1 MDCKIKSKND
11 ISFLNKEEK
20 IKNINKFFN
29 SHNIKIDI
37 KDSDIK
43 IIDKFLNN
51 KTILNIFIF
60 QKEINGKNNYI
71 RYILKKNCINFKK
84 HISLNN
90 NKYFLLLIYI
100 YILNI
105 NNIQNDKSNIEEKE
119 QYTIAF
125 KNIFIILINLYKND
139 FLSFH
144 SIFLFFELYFEL
156 IKNNKILSNEN
167 IDIII
172 LIINFVKKIIR
183 ISNIYKSQKFV
194 EKEEEKKLINEDIYN
209 LFEKIFI
216 MNNNNIIFSLNL
228 LRNPKILA
236 LIKICFDYYNN
247 NIIEEKNKNFIKNN
261 LVKLF
266 LNRFNYM
273 HLDYFYDLS
282 KKYLLNLDNTI
293 DNSNKNYISLF
304 NGILEFFIEI
314 NKNENLNLEKD
325 TFYTDKFFIFN
336 SLDEKSGMK
345 TSPIIYNN
353 KFDLGLTIIFSFKSI
368 KNNNLNNNSQV
379 ILSLNNA
386 ENDNYIF
393 KLSLINNDLYYY
405 TQYNKKKNLLMENIK
420 NNYFNLCFIYYDQSM
435 LYFFINKEHKFFD
448 EQNILKD
455 INNIYFELGFSNDN
469 NEKFNGIIG
478 PILFF
483 NSIINNQFDVF
494 LQVGKCL
501 KGQYYLT
508 AEQFKE
514 NNLDIKEKNVDNKEK
529 KIYFSYEEYYGLFNK
544 DIDILNNVKNS
555 LGNVLLYIN
564 PEVVLNNLNFYE
576 INKFNDYQTDNKN
589 ESNNNK
595 KKNQKNNISNNNIYY
610 SFNADNNISN
620 YVYKEENLLKF
631 FINNH
636 GFNYIILNIES
647 IYNYLIILNDD
658 KLEKIDFSI
667 M

>member
-11 ISFLNKEEK
+11 ISFLYKEEK
-20 IKNINKFFN
+20 IKSINKFFN

-51 KTILNIFIF
+51 KTTLNIFIF
-60 QKEINGKNNYI
+60 QKEINGKKNYI
-71 RYILKKNCINFKK
+71 KYILKKNCIKLKK

-156 IKNNKILSNEN
+156 IKNKKILSNEN

-172 LIINFVKKIIR
+172 LIINFVKKIVR
-183 ISNIYKSQKFV
+183 ISNIYKLKKFI

-293 DNSNKNYISLF
+293 DNSN
-304 NGILEFFIEI
+304 
-314 NKNENLNLEKD
+314 
-325 TFYTDKFFIFN
+325 
-336 SLDEKSGMK
+336 LDEKSGMK

-368 KNNNLNNNSQV
+368 KNDNLNNNSQV

-386 ENDNYIF
+386 ENNNYIF

-544 DIDILNNVKNS
+544 DIDKLNNVKNS